1 MGPIGIGS
9 LMTQVAQLGV
19 SYYLQFVAL
28 ISIYLAIFNLLP
40 IPALDGGKLLF
51 LAIEKI
57 RKKPVSPK
65 IEQNIT
71 GGFFIALVA
80 LMIWV
85 TIKDIMRLF

>member
-1 MGPIGIGS
+1 MGPIGIGF

-51 LAIEKI
+51 LGVEKV
-57 RKKPVSPK
+57 RRRAVSQK
-65 IEQNIT
+65 IEQGIT
-71 GGFFIALVA
+71 SIFFVLLIA